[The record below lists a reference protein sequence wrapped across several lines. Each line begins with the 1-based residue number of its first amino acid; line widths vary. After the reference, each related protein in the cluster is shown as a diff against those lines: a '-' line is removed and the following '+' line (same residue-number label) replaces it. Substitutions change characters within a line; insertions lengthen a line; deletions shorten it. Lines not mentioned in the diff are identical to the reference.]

1 MFKFIILIIVIITS
15 AILIF
20 ITFNNIYKTGGVG
33 EFDNITFEDNKSINR
48 IKKELKQILN
58 IYNDVTFNDGVVS
71 IPSKELTFKL
81 PEKYPLGTS
90 RILSIKYGKLIYM
103 LNVQLSPYTK
113 LIDCINNLI
122 NTKSNYY
129 SILINMS
136 LFKDGEITNKYINI
150 DSKMT
155 VKMFVDSN
163 QTKEYMVNTIKFNNK
178 TIFSNMI
185 NYKNK
190 KMWDII
196 DDDSLNLF
204 VSLFKVMSED
214 ELITFMQNPLHVTTH
229 LSESKIVSTIETG
242 FIDIVASHLRLYIHN
257 IESILQNVFK
267 KDGVHVKF
275 INTNVNP
282 VIFYIESYLNKFT
295 DKLKFIEEFK
305 DIEDL
310 PNHLLEIMGN
320 IVLPSNNLYF
330 TIMLI
335 LFGGIDTPPTTF
347 TPDENVIELYNEY
360 LDEIRS
366 T

>member
-1 MFKFIILIIVIITS
+1 MFKFILLIIVIITS

-33 EFDNITFEDNKSINR
+33 EFDNITFEDNTFIKR
-48 IKKELKQILN
+48 IKNELQRILN
-58 IYNDVTFNDGVVS
+58 VYNDVTFNDGVIS
-71 IPSKELTFKL
+71 IPSKELIFKL
-81 PEKYPLGTS
+81 PKKYPLGTN
-90 RILSIKYGKLIYM
+90 RILYIKYGKLIYM
-103 LNVQLSPYTK
+103 SNELLSPYVR

-122 NTKSNYY
+122 NTKSNHY

-136 LFKDGEITNKYINI
+136 IFKDGKITNKQINI

-155 VKMFVDSN
+155 VKMFVDSH
-163 QTKEYMVNTIKFNNK
+163 QTEEYRVNTVKFGDK
-178 TIFSNMI
+178 TIFSNTI
-185 NYKNK
+185 NYQNKN
-190 KMWDII
+190 MWDII

-204 VSLFKVMSED
+204 MSLFKVMSED
-214 ELITFMQNPLHVTTH
+214 ELIIFMQNPLHVTTH
-229 LSESKIVSTIETG
+229 LSESKIVSTIETAY
-242 FIDIVASHLRLYIHN
+242 IDIVASHLRLYIHN
-257 IESILQNVFK
+257 IKSILQSVFK
-267 KDGVHVKF
+267 KDGVCVKF

-282 VIFYIESYLNKFT
+282 VIFYIESYLNKFA

-320 IVLPSNNLYF
+320 IVLSSNNLYF

-335 LFGGIDTPPTTF
+335 LFGGINTPPTNF
-347 TPDENVIELYNEY
+347 IPNEKVIALYNEY
-360 LDEIRS
+360 LDEIKS